1 MPVAQR
7 VSSQHETCDIDDYDA
22 VPERFPILLVCPK
35 ITSGPTKVVECPQD
49 SKRRTA
55 VLRVLSSQ
63 KGRANMGRGR
73 QKAKDAKIA
82 RQLKYTD
89 HSSDLRELERE
100 LIGHSSVPAQQSEDD
115 GHDRWSDDDD

>member
-1 MPVAQR
+1 M
-7 VSSQHETCDIDDYDA
+7 
-22 VPERFPILLVCPK
+22 
-35 ITSGPTKVVECPQD
+35 KVVECPQD

-63 KGRANMGRGR
+63 KGRAIMGRGR

-100 LIGHSSVPAQQSEDD
+100 LIGNSSVPVQQSEDD
-115 GHDRWSDDDD
+115 GHDRWSDDDDD

>member
-1 MPVAQR
+1 MM
-7 VSSQHETCDIDDYDA
+7 
-22 VPERFPILLVCPK
+22 
-35 ITSGPTKVVECPQD
+35 VVEYRQG
-49 SKRRTA
+49 SRSRTA

-63 KGRANMGRGR
+63 KGRAIMGRGR

-100 LIGHSSVPAQQSEDD
+100 LIGRSGVPAQQAEDD
-115 GHDRWSDDDD
+115 GPDGWGDEDD